1 MLAGATRSRL
11 AHGLRDGREVELAW
25 VVLEADGHAR
35 HDEVHGRVVEGSG
48 RRRAQFHLEA
58 GGGQRGLQVRGEL
71 PVGAAAVVDEEA
83 RAFNVANG
91 RRSLAAARP
100 GGRRRDEPLPPR
112 RTRKTTS

>member
-11 AHGLRDGREVELAW
+11 AHGLRDGRQIKLAW

-35 HDEVHGRVVEGSG
+35 DDEVHGRVVEGSG
-48 RRRAQFHLEA
+48 RRRAQFHLEP
-58 GGGQRGLQVRGEL
+58 GGGQGGLQVGGEL

-83 RAFNVANG
+83 RALNVANG

-100 GGRRRDEPLPPR
+100 GGRKGTSLCRPR